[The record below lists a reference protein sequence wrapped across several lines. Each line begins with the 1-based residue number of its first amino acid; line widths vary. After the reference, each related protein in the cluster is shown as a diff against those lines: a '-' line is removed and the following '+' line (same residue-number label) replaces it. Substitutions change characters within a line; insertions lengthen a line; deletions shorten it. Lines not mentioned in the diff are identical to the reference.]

1 MFQLDLT
8 SRKSIYQ
15 QVVDNFEELIMAEAL
30 SEGSKL
36 PSVRELSKL
45 LSVNPNTVQKAYRE
59 LERAGFVY
67 TASGLGTFVSEKA
80 KIQPDPARIDALRQ
94 EIREAYSA
102 LKHSGLSP
110 EEAKTIVLEILEE
123 DNHDT
128 SKKTD
133 KSL

>member
-8 SRKSIYQ
+8 SHKSIYQ
-15 QVVDNFEELIMAEAL
+15 QVVDNFKELIMTDVLPA
-30 SEGSKL
+30 GSKL
-36 PSVRELSKL
+36 PSVRDLSKL

-67 TASGLGTFVSEKA
+67 TASGRGTFVSEKA
-80 KIQPDPARIDALRQ
+80 KIQPDPARIDTLRQ
-94 EIREAYSA
+94 EIRSAYSA
-102 LKHSGLSP
+102 LKYSGLSP
-110 EEAKTIVLEILEE
+110 EDAKAIVLEILEE

-133 KSL
+133 EIL